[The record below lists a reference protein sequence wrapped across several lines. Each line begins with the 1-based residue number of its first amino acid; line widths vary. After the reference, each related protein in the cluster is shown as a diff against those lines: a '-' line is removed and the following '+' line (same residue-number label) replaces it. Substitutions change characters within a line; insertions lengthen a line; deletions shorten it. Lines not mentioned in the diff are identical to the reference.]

1 MSDVIDLTA
10 AGRRMNGAVESV
22 KSSFAT
28 IRTGRANPSLLDR
41 IEVELYGSRMPLR
54 SVANIGAPEA
64 RLLTVTPFD
73 PNTLKE
79 IERAIRDADIGLNP
93 QNDGKILRLPIP
105 ELTEERRRDLIRMA
119 RSMAEE
125 GRVAVRNVRRDE
137 MRDLHELRK
146 EGEISQD
153 DEHRAEDELQ
163 KLTDDY
169 VKRVESAL
177 ADKEAEL
184 CVVLRSHPDQKRLP
198 TDSPE
203 QRVLDPERIPRHVA
217 IIMDGNGRW
226 AKRRWLPRAAGHRA
240 GVSVLTPLLET
251 AGRAGVK
258 TLTLYAFST
267 ENWARPEREVKTLMK
282 LFLETAREKVPELNE
297 RGARLR
303 FLGRRQHLPA
313 SVLEAMEEA
322 EDLTSGNDSL
332 DVYIALDYGG
342 RAEIVDAT
350 RRIVADGLS
359 PEDVDEMTFA
369 GYLYAPDVPEV
380 DLVIRTSG
388 ELRVSNFLLWQ
399 IAYAEFYVTD
409 TLWPDFSPDEFLRA
423 LESFASR
430 SRRRGGV

>member
-1 MSDVIDLTA
+1 VPRTEEDEMSDVIDLSV

-22 KSSFAT
+22 RSNFAT

-153 DEHRAEDELQ
+153 DEHRAEEELQ
-163 KLTDDY
+163 KLTDSY
-169 VKRVESAL
+169 VKRVEAAL

-184 CVVLRSHPDQKRLP
+184 S
-198 TDSPE
+198 
-203 QRVLDPERIPRHVA
+203 
-217 IIMDGNGRW
+217 
-226 AKRRWLPRAAGHRA
+226 
-240 GVSVLTPLLET
+240 
-251 AGRAGVK
+251 
-258 TLTLYAFST
+258 
-267 ENWARPEREVKTLMK
+267 EV
-282 LFLETAREKVPELNE
+282 
-297 RGARLR
+297 
-303 FLGRRQHLPA
+303 
-313 SVLEAMEEA
+313 
-322 EDLTSGNDSL
+322 
-332 DVYIALDYGG
+332 
-342 RAEIVDAT
+342 
-350 RRIVADGLS
+350 
-359 PEDVDEMTFA
+359 
-369 GYLYAPDVPEV
+369 
-380 DLVIRTSG
+380 
-388 ELRVSNFLLWQ
+388 
-399 IAYAEFYVTD
+399 
-409 TLWPDFSPDEFLRA
+409 
-423 LESFASR
+423 
-430 SRRRGGV
+430 